1 MRRVLACIF
10 LFAAPLLAQSSLESG
25 EPAATATGPSFEAS
39 LGYVYFD
46 MAMPSQ
52 RVALT
57 GVDGS
62 GLVRFNSHW
71 GATIDSTYA
80 STGNVLNT
88 GHGANVLSFLAGP
101 VFYVPGLAKAGLF
114 VHALAGACRVDGAVP
129 ANGGYYLDGWV
140 ARPSYAFGG
149 GLEHPIFRSLG
160 LRVQG
165 DYQRTTFADSTGAI
179 QGQNNLRL
187 TTSLVY
193 RFGSGFGNR
202 E

>member
-1 MRRVLACIF
+1 MRRILACIF
-10 LFAAPLLAQSSLESG
+10 LFVAPLLAQSRLESG

-57 GVDGS
+57 GADAS
-62 GLVRFNSHW
+62 GLVKFNSHW

-80 STGNVLNT
+80 SAGNVLGT

-101 VFYVPGLAKAGLF
+101 VFDVPGLAKAGVF

-149 GLEHPIFRSLG
+149 GVEHPIFGSFG
-160 LRVQG
+160 FRVQG

-193 RFGSGFGNR
+193 GFGGGFGKR
-202 E
+202 D